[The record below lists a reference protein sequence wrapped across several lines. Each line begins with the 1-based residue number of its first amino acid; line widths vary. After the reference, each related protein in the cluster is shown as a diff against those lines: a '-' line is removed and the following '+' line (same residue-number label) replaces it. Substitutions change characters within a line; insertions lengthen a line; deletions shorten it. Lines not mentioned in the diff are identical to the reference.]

1 MRAET
6 KSKEDFNLKAWE
18 KETSNTISFKNNN
31 MNRQRNTEQMKEKTR
46 NTEVQINEG
55 EIGEPPE
62 EEFTSM
68 IVKMIKTLQTE
79 WRNHKN

>member
-6 KSKEDFNLKAWE
+6 KRKKDFNLKAWE

-62 EEFTSM
+62 EFTSM